1 MNADFLLT
9 SLLIVIS
16 PGTGALITLSTGL
29 QQGARRALVAAA
41 GCTLGVVPH
50 MLAAVTGLAA
60 LLQANPLAFGLV
72 KYIGVAYL
80 LFMGWQTLRNS
91 GPLSL
96 TQSSMQPSQGA
107 LVRYAILANALNP
120 KLSVFFLAFLP
131 QFVTSGDPH
140 PVRTM
145 LLLSTLFA
153 VMTLAIFA
161 FYGAFAARVRHLILG
176 NVRVINGIRWSVSVA
191 FIVLAVKLA
200 LSHQS

>member
-1 MNADFLLT
+1 VNADFLLT

-60 LLQANPLAFGLV
+60 LLQANPLAFGFV

-176 NVRVINGIRWSVSVA
+176 NIRVINGIRWSVSVA

>member
-29 QQGARRALVAAA
+29 QQGARRALVAAV

-50 MLAAVTGLAA
+50 MLAALTGLAA
-60 LLQANPLAFGLV
+60 LLQANPLAFGFV

-80 LFMGWQTLRNS
+80 LFMGWQTLRDS
-91 GPLSL
+91 GPMSI

-131 QFVTSGDPH
+131 QFVTTGDPH

-145 LLLSTLFA
+145 LLLSTLFSM
-153 VMTLAIFA
+153 MTLAIFA

-176 NVRVINGIRWSVSVA
+176 NVRVMNGIRWSVSVA

>member
-29 QQGARRALVAAA
+29 QQGARCALVAAA

-60 LLQANPLAFGLV
+60 LLQANPLAFGFV

-176 NVRVINGIRWSVSVA
+176 NIRVINGIRWSVSVA